1 MNKEEFER
9 KWREIAEESDGYVEA
24 EVVLNDGNIIYCDS
38 YNFIYGKLE
47 LYSSHC
53 LIASVNV
60 STVESIQCHSV
71 EGNLDE

>member
-1 MNKEEFER
+1 MNKEEFEQ
-9 KWREIAEESDGYVEA
+9 KWREIAEKSDGYMEA
-24 EVVLNDGNIIYCDS
+24 EVVLNDGNVIYCDS

-60 STVESIQCHSV
+60 STVESIRCYSV
-71 EGNLDE
+71 EGVSNE